1 MKMVYFGKEGILSK
15 YSSFSIRISDKMR
28 QDIVSYLHG
37 ISSRDINDSVTKKLH
52 DYFDQ
57 KIFFSR
63 LEIMDQNAEFLACRG
78 IILKT
83 LWQRRC

>member
-1 MKMVYFGKEGILSK
+1 MVYFGKDGILFK
-15 YSSFSIRISDKMR
+15 YSSFSIRISNRMR

-37 ISSRDINDSVTKKLH
+37 MSSRDINDSVTKKGYSIILI
-52 DYFDQ
+52 Q
-57 KIFFSR
+57 NNFFKNV
-63 LEIMDQNAEFLACRG
+63 IMDPNAEFLACRG